1 MDSVL
6 DLIRNLS
13 GKYAKQ
19 TLTRLEGLETLS
31 PDVRKAIRKIVL
43 DGFNDLFR
51 DVLRE
56 SKNTST
62 E

>member
-56 SKNTST
+56 SKNTAA